1 MFCPKC
7 GQQQIADNTRFCSR
21 CGLPIDGLAQWL
33 AGDAPPVTRDQGLAV
48 AISPRRKGVRRGAK
62 IMFLSA
68 VLTPLFIVLSVIADA
83 GEPLI
88 IPFLLFLAGLS
99 VILYSSIFKEK
110 APTKT
115 TPARPAPL
123 GSAFG
128 SNALPPAS
136 NTWANSRR
144 DQAVRT
150 AELAQPPSVTEN
162 TTKLLRDDWE

>member
-33 AGDAPPVTRDQGLAV
+33 AGDTPPVAQDKGLAV
-48 AISPRRKGVRRGAK
+48 AVSPRRKGIRLGAK

-68 VLTPLFIVLSVIADA
+68 VLTPLFILLSVIADA

-88 IPFLLFLAGLS
+88 FPFLLFLTGLA
-99 VILYSSIFKEK
+99 VILYSSIFREK
-110 APTKT
+110 ST
-115 TPARPAPL
+115 TQITQARPVVL

-128 SNALPPAS
+128 TNALPPAS
-136 NTWANSRR
+136 NTWASSRR
-144 DQAVRT
+144 GPEVRT
-150 AELAQPPSVTEN
+150 AELAQPPSVTEK
-162 TTKLLRDDWE
+162 TTKLLRDE

>member
-33 AGDAPPVTRDQGLAV
+33 AGDVPVVTGDKGLAV
-48 AISPRRKGVRRGAK
+48 AVSPRRKGVRLGAK
-62 IMFLSA
+62 LMFLSA
-68 VLTPLFIVLSVIADA
+68 VLTPVFVLLSILIDG

-88 IPFLLFLAGLS
+88 FPFLLFLTGLA
-99 VILYSSIFKEK
+99 VILYSSIFREK
-110 APTKT
+110 ST
-115 TPARPAPL
+115 TQITQARPVVL

-128 SNALPPAS
+128 TNGLPPAS

-144 DQAVRT
+144 DSEVRT
-150 AELAQPPSVTEN
+150 AELAQPPSVTEK
-162 TTKLLRDDWE
+162 TTKLLRDE

>member
-33 AGDAPPVTRDQGLAV
+33 AGDTPPVAQDKGLAV
-48 AISPRRKGVRRGAK
+48 AVSPRRKGIRLGAK

-68 VLTPLFIVLSVIADA
+68 VLTPLFIALSVIADA

-88 IPFLLFLAGLS
+88 FPFLLFLAGLA
-99 VILYSSIFKEK
+99 VILYSSIFKER
-110 APTKT
+110 AT
-115 TPARPAPL
+115 TETMQTRQVQL

-128 SNALPPAS
+128 TNALPPAS

-150 AELAQPPSVTEN
+150 AELAQPPSVTEK
-162 TTKLLRDDWE
+162 TTKLLRDD

>member
-1 MFCPKC
+1 
-7 GQQQIADNTRFCSR
+7 
-21 CGLPIDGLAQWL
+21 
-33 AGDAPPVTRDQGLAV
+33 
-48 AISPRRKGVRRGAK
+48 
-62 IMFLSA
+62 MFLSA
-68 VLTPLFIVLSVIADA
+68 VLTPLFIVLSVINDA

-110 APTKT
+110 AT
-115 TPARPAPL
+115 TENIQARQVQL
-123 GSAFG
+123 GPAFG
-128 SNALPPAS
+128 SNPLPPAS

-162 TTKLLRDDWE
+162 TTKLFRDD

>member
-33 AGDAPPVTRDQGLAV
+33 AGDAPAAIGDKGLAV
-48 AISPRRKGVRRGAK
+48 AVSPRRKGVRRGAK

-68 VLTPLFIVLSVIADA
+68 VLTPLFIVLSVISDA

-110 APTKT
+110 APTQT
-115 TPARPAPL
+115 TPARPAAL
-123 GSAFG
+123 GSAFS

-150 AELAQPPSVTEN
+150 AELAQPPSVTEK
-162 TTKLLRDDWE
+162 TTRLLRDD

>member
-1 MFCPKC
+1 
-7 GQQQIADNTRFCSR
+7 
-21 CGLPIDGLAQWL
+21 
-33 AGDAPPVTRDQGLAV
+33 
-48 AISPRRKGVRRGAK
+48 
-62 IMFLSA
+62 MFLSA

-88 IPFLLFLAGLS
+88 FPFLLFLAGLS

-110 APTKT
+110 AT
-115 TPARPAPL
+115 TETMQTRQVQL

-128 SNALPPAS
+128 TNALPPAS

-150 AELAQPPSVTEN
+150 AELAQPTSVTEN
-162 TTKLLRDDWE
+162 TTKLLRED

>member
-21 CGLPIDGLAQWL
+21 CGLPIDGLAKWL
-33 AGDAPPVTRDQGLAV
+33 AGDVPPVARDQGLAV

-68 VLTPLFIVLSVIADA
+68 VLTPLFIVFSVINDA

-88 IPFLLFLAGLS
+88 VPFLLFLAGLS

-110 APTKT
+110 APTNT
-115 TPARPAPL
+115 TPAHPAAL

-128 SNALPPAS
+128 THALPPAS

-144 DQAVRT
+144 GSEVRT
-150 AELAQPPSVTEN
+150 AELAQPSSVTEN
-162 TTKLLRDDWE
+162 TTKLLRDE